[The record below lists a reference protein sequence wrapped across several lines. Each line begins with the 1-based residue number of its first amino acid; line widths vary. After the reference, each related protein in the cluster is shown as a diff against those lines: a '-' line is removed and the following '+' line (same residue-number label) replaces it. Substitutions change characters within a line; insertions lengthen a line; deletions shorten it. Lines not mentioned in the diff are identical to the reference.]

1 MGRFAAVGTGAAG
14 DSGLAIGDCRV
25 SRFVII
31 HTESSMG
38 WGGQELR
45 ILGEMQALRARG
57 YDLGLIAQPGA
68 EILARAREAGF
79 ATHAVTMR
87 GALDLWAAV
96 RAARILRADGARL
109 LVTHSSVD
117 AWVGGWAARWLGLPI
132 VRTRHLAIRIRQNP
146 FARRVYT
153 WLADRIVTTGEDGR
167 NILIEQAGVLPDRIT
182 VIPTGVDTERFH
194 PERVDAHRVRQE
206 LGIQAGVSVIGVVAV
221 LRTRKGHLT
230 LLEALARSPLREPG
244 VHLLVAGA
252 GPIGQAVE
260 ERARGLGLTERVHFL
275 GHREDVADILAAC
288 DVVVLPSIMG
298 EGVPQVVLQ
307 AFALGRPVVASDVPG
322 IRQVVQDGET
332 GLLVPPEDPPALAQ
346 AIGRVLQD
354 ASIARR
360 FGEAGRSLVLSC
372 YSLEKMA
379 DALEAI
385 YRPTAGLSPSGPAR
399 A

>member
-1 MGRFAAVGTGAAG
+1 M
-14 DSGLAIGDCRV
+14 SGLVVFHA
-25 SRFVII
+25 
-31 HTESSMG
+31 ESSLG
-38 WGGQELR
+38 WGGQEIR
-45 ILGEMQALRARG
+45 IASEMRALRDRG
-57 YDLGLIAQPGA
+57 YRLGLVAQPDSQ
-68 EILARAREAGF
+68 ILVRIRAAGF
-79 ATHAVTMR
+79 PVHAVRMR
-87 GALDLWAAV
+87 GALDVVAA
-96 RAARILRADGARL
+96 ATIARILRAEGVQIL
-109 LVTHSSVD
+109 NTHSSVD
-117 AWVGGWAARWLGLPI
+117 AWVGGFAARWLGVPV

-146 FARRVYT
+146 LAPRVYT
-153 WLADRIVTTGEDGR
+153 WLADRVVTTGEDGR
-167 NILIEQAGVLPDRIT
+167 DILIRQAGVAPERI
-182 VIPTGVDTERFH
+182 VAIPTGVDTERFH